1 MVVLIVSLHLLMLND
16 FDRDLVLLRGVLDLL
31 IGDLVIF
38 LIDRDTDLVRERGD
52 RE

>member
-1 MVVLIVSLHLLMLND
+1 MVVLIVLLYLLMLND